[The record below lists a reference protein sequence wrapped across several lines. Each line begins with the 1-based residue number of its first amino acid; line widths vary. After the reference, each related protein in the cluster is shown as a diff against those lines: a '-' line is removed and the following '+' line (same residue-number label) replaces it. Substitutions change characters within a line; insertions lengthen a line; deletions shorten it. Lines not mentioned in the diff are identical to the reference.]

1 MPMDTKAGQQK
12 QNEVIIVR
20 LHSGLGN
27 QLFQYALGRRLSI
40 IHKRPLKLDVSYYTA
55 TNPDPREGVRIYCL
69 KYFNVQAQIAEPEDM
84 APFKKYLEKTF
95 IGKVFRHASICKYY
109 KRSFI
114 IEPPKIFWVFDPN
127 LLTWSLK
134 ANVYLVG
141 YWQTEKYFTSIE
153 NIIRN
158 DFVFKDAPDEVNRKM
173 LAEIDSS
180 SSVCIHVRHGDK
192 ATLKA
197 SIHGVLPLSYYYEA
211 VKDLMKTVK
220 SPHFYVFSDD
230 IERAKESLRLDF
242 PSTFVGHNGD
252 EKNYE
257 DLRLMSHCKH
267 HITGNSTFSWWGAW
281 LGKKPGQLVYAPN
294 RHFVNIDIPTFDFYP
309 ASWKLIEI

>member
-1 MPMDTKAGQQK
+1 MLWEDSFPSYIKDP
-12 QNEVIIVR
+12 
-20 LHSGLGN
+20 
-27 QLFQYALGRRLSI
+27 LS
-40 IHKRPLKLDVSYYTA
+40 LDVSHFTTGRSRPA
-55 TNPDPREGVRIYCL
+55 RGIRIYCL
-69 KYFNVQAQIAEPEDM
+69 EHFNIQAHIAKPEDM
-84 APFKKYLEKTF
+84 APFKKYFRKNF
-95 IGKVFRHASICKYY
+95 IWQSFRHTGHLVNTINVPALLNRQNIS
-109 KRSFI
+109 
-114 IEPPKIFWVFDPN
+114 WVFDPN

-158 DFVFKDAPDEVNRKM
+158 DFLFKDAPDEVNRKM

-180 SSVCIHVRHGDK
+180 SSVCIHVRHGDNASPK
-192 ATLKA
+192 TLK
-197 SIHGVLPLSYYYEA
+197 HGILPLSYYYKA
-211 VKDLMKTVK
+211 IKDLMKTVK

-230 IERAKESLRLDF
+230 TQWVKENLRLDF
-242 PSTFVGHNGD
+242 PSTFVSHNGD

-281 LGKKPGQLVYAPN
+281 LGKKPRQLVYAPK
-294 RHFVNIDIPTFDFYP
+294 RYFLQIDPPLDLYP